1 MLSDGPADAFGLHPE
16 HMALILADA
25 LLLVLIASVLVVN
38 YRRLKTRMT
47 FLFLVFVLL
56 LMAATLLDL
65 TEHFLPL
72 HPLSMVPMAVAL
84 ALLLYLLR
92 K

>member
-1 MLSDGPADAFGLHPE
+1 MEWSADAFQIHPE

-25 LLLVLIASVLVVN
+25 LLLALIAPVLVVN

-47 FLFLVFVLL
+47 VLFLVFVLL

-65 TEHFLPL
+65 AEHFLPL
-72 HPLSMVPMAVAL
+72 HPLSMAPLTAAL